1 MANNKDVHL
10 LHRLNSNMTN
20 LITNNHDIFV
30 DDLHFCKV
38 ILYKEINDTSIH
50 IWDLIIFIPNI
61 LFLLYMI
68 WHSQSAKDRVRQLKN
83 FPILRNFYIFIY
95 LCIIISSI
103 RCIISSLMKVHTF
116 GGDLTDKIFWVIVRF
131 FLLSTEISVLVFGL
145 FAGHLDVRQSI
156 RRILTITLMLSLIY
170 SICQGSFEIIA
181 PDSSFYIHSKSYY
194 LFGHGGMIFWFG
206 TCFLSFI
213 IYLIVVLLPWSP
225 CRHRLLLPTKKSFYF
240 YAATLSTLN
249 LIQAIGALLFYLNV
263 PEGLCIV
270 DATTYLYFTFFT
282 PLVYFIFLSP
292 FLAASTTNQVS
303 SALVTTTAGIESSTH
318 HHHSNSNRPIVPLTR
333 PTNLFNQNVRGAV
346 NFSYRPQI
354 DDDELLD
361 NEDEFAN
368 SFGSFTGGALH
379 FDHYDGGPYAQQQQ
393 QQHGSHGYL
402 VYGGNG
408 NRGIPRDFSTF
419 SIQTTAS
426 NINSPNVSG
435 LLENQNIDLNRSEK
449 NRRDNDDQSKNDDDD
464 DDDDRRVINTT
475 EMINTKDHLLIESHM
490 LQEQKPRL
498 TNDNQCDDEK
508 IQKSECTEQ

>member
-1 MANNKDVHL
+1 M
-10 LHRLNSNMTN
+10 
-20 LITNNHDIFV
+20 
-30 DDLHFCKV
+30 
-38 ILYKEINDTSIH
+38 
-50 IWDLIIFIPNI
+50 
-61 LFLLYMI
+61 
-68 WHSQSAKDRVRQLKN
+68 
-83 FPILRNFYIFIY
+83 
-95 LCIIISSI
+95 
-103 RCIISSLMKVHTF
+103 
-116 GGDLTDKIFWVIVRF
+116 
-131 FLLSTEISVLVFGL
+131 
-145 FAGHLDVRQSI
+145 
-156 RRILTITLMLSLIY
+156 
-170 SICQGSFEIIA
+170 
-181 PDSSFYIHSKSYY
+181 
-194 LFGHGGMIFWFG
+194 
-206 TCFLSFI
+206 
-213 IYLIVVLLPWSP
+213 
-225 CRHRLLLPTKKSFYF
+225 
-240 YAATLSTLN
+240 
-249 LIQAIGALLFYLNV
+249 
-263 PEGLCIV
+263 

-464 DDDDRRVINTT
+464 ISFIGKYCIATLRLPTKNHLKRFPSINPTQNS
-475 EMINTKDHLLIESHM
+475 EYLKIDANINDTWKQSLLERWLQANVRYPIANGICLPSVCETKFVGNI
-490 LQEQKPRL
+490 
-498 TNDNQCDDEK
+498 
-508 IQKSECTEQ
+508 IQDGK